1 MPRPG
6 PRKFEKSKNFKG
18 SIKRL
23 LSTLKP
29 WRVLLVTS
37 LTLAMISAIL
47 SLVAPNQLS
56 GLTDTITEGLTPN
69 LTEEKITEI
78 MTDPNISMEDK
89 GKLQLVLENAKKAD
103 NEEILIQL
111 DTLPGAVYE
120 KIKPSMDLDKIKKI
134 ALLLTTLYLIDRKSV
149 V

>member
-69 LTEEKITEI
+69 LTA
-78 MTDPNISMEDK
+78 P
-89 GKLQLVLENAKKAD
+89 GKVSN
-103 NEEILIQL
+103 
-111 DTLPGAVYE
+111 
-120 KIKPSMDLDKIKKI
+120 
-134 ALLLTTLYLIDRKSV
+134 
-149 V
+149 